1 MDDFMDYLGYL
12 YVNNLELNDEG
23 EEVPIEDEDEDE

>member
-12 YVNNLELNDEG
+12 YVNNLELNENG
-23 EEVPIEDEDEDE
+23 EETPIEDEEENE

>member
-23 EEVPIEDEDEDE
+23 EEVPTEDEDEDE